1 MKPVTVSGWQQG
13 WTIPAGIGGAVEL
26 TYPPQQTWRTGILAG
41 GALATVYALVTVGLA
56 FAWRRFALTTP
67 IPASSLS
74 NDLPRAAIGIA
85 AAATVTLVSSW
96 PGVVV
101 ALVVVAATLG
111 AVFWARK
118 RGDVVKPWLNVR
130 NALIVTLAATMSIA
144 GLVLAANPWPKDDY
158 AGADWPLQLLV
169 TAALTIV
176 ACCSMLSDGGADDDT
191 DSDVDNTDNAAD

>member
-1 MKPVTVSGWQQG
+1 
-13 WTIPAGIGGAVEL
+13 
-26 TYPPQQTWRTGILAG
+26 
-41 GALATVYALVTVGLA
+41 
-56 FAWRRFALTTP
+56 
-67 IPASSLS
+67 
-74 NDLPRAAIGIA
+74 
-85 AAATVTLVSSW
+85 
-96 PGVVV
+96 
-101 ALVVVAATLG
+101 
-111 AVFWARK
+111 
-118 RGDVVKPWLNVR
+118 VR